1 MAIYKRGSVYWF
13 DFVFDR
19 KRYQAST
26 KTKNLRAA
34 EQIQAKAKTD
44 LALGR
49 YGLAMPKPVPF
60 LKDFAETFKSWVQV
74 RNAEHPATI
83 GFYEEKLTRLLEFKP
98 FANAKLNDIDEGMI
112 ENYVSLRRKTMA
124 PGSVNKELAT
134 LRKLLRYASR
144 KLKLIAAVPTFSKL
158 KGEGER
164 DFILTYDMEKLYL
177 SVTSDTLRDFAILAL
192 DTGIRCGE
200 GAALEWKH
208 VQVEPLS
215 GARCG
220 SVHIVKGKS
229 KNAKRILSMT
239 PRVKA
244 MLENRRKF
252 HPKERFVFPGQKKGT
267 HMRVSSFDNAH
278 LRTWQRTVDEQDE
291 PKFPQEFVIHS
302 LRHTFGTRLGE
313 SGADAFTIMR
323 VMGHSSVTVS
333 QKYVHPTPDSL
344 ERTFERLDK
353 MNQIMRGEKAA
364 EAALGVPAESTNY
377 VAAVYDRKADNS

>member
-1 MAIYKRGSVYWF
+1 MSIYKRNGVYWM

-49 YGLAMPKPVPF
+49 YGLAIPKPVPLF
-60 LKDFAETFKSWVQV
+60 KDFAETFKSWVKV
-74 RNAEHPATI
+74 RNAEHPATVA
-83 GFYEEKLTRLLEFKP
+83 FYEEKLTRLLEYKP
-98 FANAKLNDIDEGMI
+98 FSSAKLNEIDEAMI
-112 ENYVSLRRKTMA
+112 ENYVALRRKTMA

-144 KLKLIAAVPTFSKL
+144 KLKLIPTVPTFTKL

-164 DFILTYDMEKLYL
+164 EFILTYDMEKLYL
-177 SVTSDTLRDFAILAL
+177 AVTSDTLRDFAILAL
-192 DTGIRCGE
+192 DTGVRCGE
-200 GAALEWKH
+200 AATLEWKS
-208 VQVEPLS
+208 VNFEPAQSSRL
-215 GARCG
+215 G
-220 SVHIVKGKS
+220 SIHILKGKS

-252 HPKERFVFPGQKKGT
+252 FPKERYVFPGQKKGS

-278 LRTWQRTVDEQDE
+278 YRTWQRIVDDE
-291 PKFPQEFVIHS
+291 GKPRFPEEFVIHS

-353 MNQIMRGEKAA
+353 MNQIMRGEQQAA
-364 EAALGVPAESTNY
+364 EVLGVPTDSPNEGS
-377 VAAVYDRKADNS
+377 RSKSQISGKS